1 MIIILLLNFVSI
13 LTDYDICNNQ
23 TIKDSITCEGSNDF
37 GGRKDIKSR
46 GYCCKGRK
54 TSNGNHCCY
63 MNSFSSLCT
72 EITKKEYKKIPMIC
86 AQIDEAY
93 EAGYIHVKTDIDCN
107 SNIIKNIYILI
118 IIVFVIF

>member
-13 LTDYDICNNQ
+13 LNDSDECKNQ
-23 TIKDSITCEGSNDF
+23 TIKDSISCEGSAAY
-37 GGRKDIKSR
+37 GLTIKAK

-63 MNSFSSLCT
+63 MNSFSARCT
-72 EITKKEYKKIPMIC
+72 EITKKEYKKIPTIF

-93 EAGYIHVKTDIDCN
+93 EAGNIHVKTDIDCN
-107 SNIIKNIYILI
+107 SNIIKNYYILI
-118 IIVFVIF
+118 LILFIIF